1 MKLSPLLILS
11 AVHAHEIKDFMG
23 SRAFALSVIKNIK
36 YIVQALHLIFFPP
49 DTAHCFM
56 HIIKHTPKYSK
67 QFIEQIPSFPVR
79 VIVHNVSFR
88 SIRRCF
94 TAYSHYMCCWQI
106 LQHTK
111 KRRTPHFTYGA
122 RHFVYRSYT
131 PLILLMLNFTDARYR
146 YIHRCSANVTFAA
159 LMNSFASQKESC
171 SHLNHFLTH
180 QNSKCSAAIFY
191 RCQIS
196 SLYCAMVLSDEKKPA
211 WLMFTSIFFA
221 HAIRS
226 S

>member
-1 MKLSPLLILS
+1 MIIRSISVTLLP
-11 AVHAHEIKDFMG
+11 AYAHYKSYTQIFQAIYKTDSFI
-23 SRAFALSVIKNIK
+23 SLPALLC
-36 YIVQALHLIFFPP
+36 IVF
-49 DTAHCFM
+49 
-56 HIIKHTPKYSK
+56 
-67 QFIEQIPSFPVR
+67 
-79 VIVHNVSFR
+79 SFR
-88 SIRRCF
+88 SIWHCF

-131 PLILLMLNFTDARYR
+131 PLILQMF
-146 YIHRCSANVTFAA
+146 C
-159 LMNSFASQKESC
+159 E
-171 SHLNHFLTH
+171 HLNHFLTH
-180 QNSKCSAAIFY
+180 QNSKCSDAEFY

>member
-1 MKLSPLLILS
+1 MIIRSISVTLLPAYAHYKSYAQIFQAIYKTDSFIPLP
-11 AVHAHEIKDFMG
+11 
-23 SRAFALSVIKNIK
+23 ALLC
-36 YIVQALHLIFFPP
+36 IVF
-49 DTAHCFM
+49 
-56 HIIKHTPKYSK
+56 
-67 QFIEQIPSFPVR
+67 
-79 VIVHNVSFR
+79 SFR
-88 SIRRCF
+88 SIWHCF

-111 KRRTPHFTYGA
+111 KRLTPHFTYGA

-131 PLILLMLNFTDARYR
+131 PLILQMF
-146 YIHRCSANVTFAA
+146 C
-159 LMNSFASQKESC
+159 E
-171 SHLNHFLTH
+171 HLNHFLTH
-180 QNSKCSAAIFY
+180 QNSKCSDAIFY

>member
-1 MKLSPLLILS
+1 MIIRSISVTLLP
-11 AVHAHEIKDFMG
+11 AYAHYKSYAQIFQAIYKTDSFI
-23 SRAFALSVIKNIK
+23 SLPALLC
-36 YIVQALHLIFFPP
+36 IVF
-49 DTAHCFM
+49 
-56 HIIKHTPKYSK
+56 
-67 QFIEQIPSFPVR
+67 
-79 VIVHNVSFR
+79 SFR
-88 SIRRCF
+88 SIWHCF
-94 TAYSHYMCCWQI
+94 TAYSHSMCCWQI

-131 PLILLMLNFTDARYR
+131 PLILQMF
-146 YIHRCSANVTFAA
+146 C
-159 LMNSFASQKESC
+159 E
-171 SHLNHFLTH
+171 HLNHFLTH
-180 QNSKCSAAIFY
+180 QNSKCSDAIFY
-191 RCQIS
+191 RCQMS

>member
-1 MKLSPLLILS
+1 MKISPLLILS

-131 PLILLMLNFTDARYR
+131 PLILQMF
-146 YIHRCSANVTFAA
+146 C
-159 LMNSFASQKESC
+159 E
-171 SHLNHFLTH
+171 HLNHFLTH
-180 QNSKCSAAIFY
+180 QNSKCSDVEFY
-191 RCQIS
+191 KCQMS

>member
-1 MKLSPLLILS
+1 MIIRSISVTLLPAYAHYKSYAQIFQAIYKTDSFIPLP
-11 AVHAHEIKDFMG
+11 
-23 SRAFALSVIKNIK
+23 ALLC
-36 YIVQALHLIFFPP
+36 IVF
-49 DTAHCFM
+49 
-56 HIIKHTPKYSK
+56 
-67 QFIEQIPSFPVR
+67 
-79 VIVHNVSFR
+79 SFR
-88 SIRRCF
+88 SIWHCF

-131 PLILLMLNFTDARYR
+131 PLILQMF
-146 YIHRCSANVTFAA
+146 C
-159 LMNSFASQKESC
+159 E
-171 SHLNHFLTH
+171 HLNHFLTH
-180 QNSKCSAAIFY
+180 QNSKCSGAEFY
-191 RCQIS
+191 KCQMS

>member
-88 SIRRCF
+88 SIWHCF

-131 PLILLMLNFTDARYR
+131 PLILQMLYFTDARCL
-146 YIHRCSANVTFAA
+146 RCTVQWFC
-159 LMNSFASQKESC
+159 LMRRNLPGSC
-171 SHLNHFLTH
+171 LRAFFSPMPYGLHNLRRFFLLLQH
-180 QNSKCSAAIFY
+180 IPRNPVMS
-191 RCQIS
+191 
-196 SLYCAMVLSDEKKPA
+196 
-211 WLMFTSIFFA
+211 
-221 HAIRS
+221 
-226 S
+226 

>member
-1 MKLSPLLILS
+1 MIIRSISVTLLP
-11 AVHAHEIKDFMG
+11 AYAHYKSYAQIFQAIYKTDSFI
-23 SRAFALSVIKNIK
+23 SLPALLC
-36 YIVQALHLIFFPP
+36 IVF
-49 DTAHCFM
+49 
-56 HIIKHTPKYSK
+56 
-67 QFIEQIPSFPVR
+67 
-79 VIVHNVSFR
+79 SFR
-88 SIRRCF
+88 SIWHCF

-122 RHFVYRSYT
+122 HHFVYRSYT
-131 PLILLMLNFTDARYR
+131 PLILQMF
-146 YIHRCSANVTFAA
+146 C
-159 LMNSFASQKESC
+159 E
-171 SHLNHFLTH
+171 HLNHFLTH
-180 QNSKCSAAIFY
+180 QNSKCSDAIFY
-191 RCQIS
+191 RCQMS

>member
-1 MKLSPLLILS
+1 MIIRSISVTLLP
-11 AVHAHEIKDFMG
+11 AYAHYKSYAQIFQAIYKTDSFI
-23 SRAFALSVIKNIK
+23 SLPALLC
-36 YIVQALHLIFFPP
+36 IVF
-49 DTAHCFM
+49 
-56 HIIKHTPKYSK
+56 
-67 QFIEQIPSFPVR
+67 
-79 VIVHNVSFR
+79 SFR
-88 SIRRCF
+88 SIWHCF

-131 PLILLMLNFTDARYR
+131 PLILQMF
-146 YIHRCSANVTFAA
+146 C
-159 LMNSFASQKESC
+159 E
-171 SHLNHFLTH
+171 HLNHFLTH
-180 QNSKCSAAIFY
+180 QNSKCSDAIFY
-191 RCQIS
+191 RCQMS
-196 SLYCAMVLSDEKKPA
+196 SLYCAMCLSDEKKPA

>member
-1 MKLSPLLILS
+1 MKISPLLILS
-11 AVHAHEIKDFMG
+11 TVHAHEIKDFMG

-111 KRRTPHFTYGA
+111 KRLTPHFTYGA

-131 PLILLMLNFTDARYR
+131 PLILQMF
-146 YIHRCSANVTFAA
+146 C
-159 LMNSFASQKESC
+159 E
-171 SHLNHFLTH
+171 HLNHFLTH

>member
-1 MKLSPLLILS
+1 MIIRSISVTLLP
-11 AVHAHEIKDFMG
+11 AYAHYKSYTQIFQAIYKTDSFI
-23 SRAFALSVIKNIK
+23 SLPALLC
-36 YIVQALHLIFFPP
+36 IVF
-49 DTAHCFM
+49 
-56 HIIKHTPKYSK
+56 
-67 QFIEQIPSFPVR
+67 
-79 VIVHNVSFR
+79 SFR
-88 SIRRCF
+88 SIWHCF

-180 QNSKCSAAIFY
+180 QNSKCSGAEFY
-191 RCQIS
+191 KCQMS

>member
-1 MKLSPLLILS
+1 MIIRSISVTLLP
-11 AVHAHEIKDFMG
+11 AYAHYKSYAQIFQAIYKTDSFISMP
-23 SRAFALSVIKNIK
+23 ALLC
-36 YIVQALHLIFFPP
+36 IVF
-49 DTAHCFM
+49 
-56 HIIKHTPKYSK
+56 
-67 QFIEQIPSFPVR
+67 
-79 VIVHNVSFR
+79 SFR
-88 SIRRCF
+88 SIWHCF

-131 PLILLMLNFTDARYR
+131 PLILQMF
-146 YIHRCSANVTFAA
+146 C
-159 LMNSFASQKESC
+159 E
-171 SHLNHFLTH
+171 HLNHFLTH
-180 QNSKCSAAIFY
+180 QNSKCSDAIFY
-191 RCQIS
+191 RCQMS

>member
-1 MKLSPLLILS
+1 MIIRSISVTLLPAYAHYKSYAQIFQAIYKTDSFIPLP
-11 AVHAHEIKDFMG
+11 
-23 SRAFALSVIKNIK
+23 ALLC
-36 YIVQALHLIFFPP
+36 IVF
-49 DTAHCFM
+49 
-56 HIIKHTPKYSK
+56 
-67 QFIEQIPSFPVR
+67 
-79 VIVHNVSFR
+79 SFR
-88 SIRRCF
+88 SIWHCF

-131 PLILLMLNFTDARYR
+131 PLILQMF
-146 YIHRCSANVTFAA
+146 C
-159 LMNSFASQKESC
+159 E
-171 SHLNHFLTH
+171 HLNHFLTH
-180 QNSKCSAAIFY
+180 QNSKCSGAEFY

>member
-1 MKLSPLLILS
+1 MIIRSISVTLLP
-11 AVHAHEIKDFMG
+11 AYAHYKSYAQIFQAIYKTDSFI
-23 SRAFALSVIKNIK
+23 SLPALLC
-36 YIVQALHLIFFPP
+36 IVF
-49 DTAHCFM
+49 
-56 HIIKHTPKYSK
+56 
-67 QFIEQIPSFPVR
+67 
-79 VIVHNVSFR
+79 SFR
-88 SIRRCF
+88 SIWHCF

-131 PLILLMLNFTDARYR
+131 PLILQMF
-146 YIHRCSANVTFAA
+146 C
-159 LMNSFASQKESC
+159 E
-171 SHLNHFLTH
+171 HLNHFLTH
-180 QNSKCSAAIFY
+180 QNSKCSDAEFY

>member
-1 MKLSPLLILS
+1 MIIRSISVTLLP
-11 AVHAHEIKDFMG
+11 AYAHYKSYTQIFQAIYKTDSFI
-23 SRAFALSVIKNIK
+23 SLPALLC
-36 YIVQALHLIFFPP
+36 IVF
-49 DTAHCFM
+49 
-56 HIIKHTPKYSK
+56 
-67 QFIEQIPSFPVR
+67 
-79 VIVHNVSFR
+79 SFR
-88 SIRRCF
+88 SIWHCF

-131 PLILLMLNFTDARYR
+131 PLILQMF
-146 YIHRCSANVTFAA
+146 C
-159 LMNSFASQKESC
+159 E
-171 SHLNHFLTH
+171 HLNHFLTH
-180 QNSKCSAAIFY
+180 QNSKCSGAEFY
-191 RCQIS
+191 KCQMS

>member
-1 MKLSPLLILS
+1 MIIRSISVTLLP
-11 AVHAHEIKDFMG
+11 AYAHYKSYAQIFQAIYKTDSFI
-23 SRAFALSVIKNIK
+23 SLPALLC
-36 YIVQALHLIFFPP
+36 IVF
-49 DTAHCFM
+49 
-56 HIIKHTPKYSK
+56 
-67 QFIEQIPSFPVR
+67 
-79 VIVHNVSFR
+79 SFR
-88 SIRRCF
+88 SIWHCF

-131 PLILLMLNFTDARYR
+131 PLILQMF
-146 YIHRCSANVTFAA
+146 C
-159 LMNSFASQKESC
+159 E
-171 SHLNHFLTH
+171 HLNHFLTH
-180 QNSKCSAAIFY
+180 QNSKCSGAEFY
-191 RCQIS
+191 KCQMS

>member
-1 MKLSPLLILS
+1 MIIRSISVTLLP
-11 AVHAHEIKDFMG
+11 AYAHYKSYAQIFQAIYKTDSFI
-23 SRAFALSVIKNIK
+23 SLPALLC
-36 YIVQALHLIFFPP
+36 IVF
-49 DTAHCFM
+49 
-56 HIIKHTPKYSK
+56 
-67 QFIEQIPSFPVR
+67 
-79 VIVHNVSFR
+79 SFR
-88 SIRRCF
+88 SIWHCF

-131 PLILLMLNFTDARYR
+131 PLILQMFCE
-146 YIHRCSANVTFAA
+146 H
-159 LMNSFASQKESC
+159 Q
-171 SHLNHFLTH
+171 NHFLTH
-180 QNSKCSAAIFY
+180 QNSKCSDAIFY
-191 RCQIS
+191 RCQMS

>member
-1 MKLSPLLILS
+1 MIIRSISVTLLP
-11 AVHAHEIKDFMG
+11 AYAHYKSYAQIFQAIYKTDSFI
-23 SRAFALSVIKNIK
+23 SLPALLC
-36 YIVQALHLIFFPP
+36 IVF
-49 DTAHCFM
+49 
-56 HIIKHTPKYSK
+56 
-67 QFIEQIPSFPVR
+67 
-79 VIVHNVSFR
+79 SFR

-111 KRRTPHFTYGA
+111 KRRTPHFTYDA

-131 PLILLMLNFTDARYR
+131 PLILQMF
-146 YIHRCSANVTFAA
+146 C
-159 LMNSFASQKESC
+159 E
-171 SHLNHFLTH
+171 HLNHFLTH
-180 QNSKCSAAIFY
+180 QNSKCSGAEFY

>member
-1 MKLSPLLILS
+1 MIIRSISVTLLP
-11 AVHAHEIKDFMG
+11 AYAHYKSYTQIFQAIYKTDSFI
-23 SRAFALSVIKNIK
+23 SLPALLC
-36 YIVQALHLIFFPP
+36 IVF
-49 DTAHCFM
+49 
-56 HIIKHTPKYSK
+56 
-67 QFIEQIPSFPVR
+67 
-79 VIVHNVSFR
+79 SFR
-88 SIRRCF
+88 SIWHCF

-131 PLILLMLNFTDARYR
+131 PLILQMF
-146 YIHRCSANVTFAA
+146 C
-159 LMNSFASQKESC
+159 E
-171 SHLNHFLTH
+171 HLNHFLTH
-180 QNSKCSAAIFY
+180 QNSKCSDAIFY
-191 RCQIS
+191 RCQMS

-211 WLMFTSIFFA
+211 WLLFTSIFFA

>member
-1 MKLSPLLILS
+1 MIIRSISVTLLP
-11 AVHAHEIKDFMG
+11 AYAHYKSYAQIFQAIYKTDSFI
-23 SRAFALSVIKNIK
+23 SLPALLC
-36 YIVQALHLIFFPP
+36 IVF
-49 DTAHCFM
+49 
-56 HIIKHTPKYSK
+56 
-67 QFIEQIPSFPVR
+67 
-79 VIVHNVSFR
+79 SFR
-88 SIRRCF
+88 SIWHCF

-131 PLILLMLNFTDARYR
+131 PLILQMF
-146 YIHRCSANVTFAA
+146 C
-159 LMNSFASQKESC
+159 E
-171 SHLNHFLTH
+171 HLNHFLTH
-180 QNSKCSAAIFY
+180 QNSKCSGAEFY

>member
-1 MKLSPLLILS
+1 MKISPLLILS

-131 PLILLMLNFTDARYR
+131 PLILQMLNFTDARYLHCTVQWFCQMR
-146 YIHRCSANVTFAA
+146 RSLPGSCLRAFFSPMPYGLRNLQRCA
-159 LMNSFASQKESC
+159 LLLQHIPRNPVMS
-171 SHLNHFLTH
+171 
-180 QNSKCSAAIFY
+180 
-191 RCQIS
+191 
-196 SLYCAMVLSDEKKPA
+196 
-211 WLMFTSIFFA
+211 
-221 HAIRS
+221 
-226 S
+226 

>member
-1 MKLSPLLILS
+1 MSLS
-11 AVHAHEIKDFMG
+11 AASGTV
-23 SRAFALSVIKNIK
+23 SL
-36 YIVQALHLIFFPP
+36 PTP
-49 DTAHCFM
+49 
-56 HIIKHTPKYSK
+56 IICVVGRFYNT
-67 QFIEQIPSFPVR
+67 Q
-79 VIVHNVSFR
+79 
-88 SIRRCF
+88 
-94 TAYSHYMCCWQI
+94 
-106 LQHTK
+106 K

-131 PLILLMLNFTDARYR
+131 PLILQMFCEHLNHFLRIRTASVLMLNFTDARYR

-180 QNSKCSAAIFY
+180 QNSKCSDAIFY
-191 RCQIS
+191 RCQMS

>member
-1 MKLSPLLILS
+1 MIIRSISVTLLP
-11 AVHAHEIKDFMG
+11 AYAHYKSYAQIFQAIYKTDSFI
-23 SRAFALSVIKNIK
+23 SLPALLC
-36 YIVQALHLIFFPP
+36 IVF
-49 DTAHCFM
+49 
-56 HIIKHTPKYSK
+56 
-67 QFIEQIPSFPVR
+67 
-79 VIVHNVSFR
+79 SFR
-88 SIRRCF
+88 SIWHCF

-131 PLILLMLNFTDARYR
+131 PLILQMF
-146 YIHRCSANVTFAA
+146 C
-159 LMNSFASQKESC
+159 E
-171 SHLNHFLTH
+171 HLNHFLTH

-191 RCQIS
+191 RCQMS

>member
-1 MKLSPLLILS
+1 MIIRSISVTLLPAYAHYKSYAQIFQAIYKTDSFIPLP
-11 AVHAHEIKDFMG
+11 
-23 SRAFALSVIKNIK
+23 ALLC
-36 YIVQALHLIFFPP
+36 IVF
-49 DTAHCFM
+49 
-56 HIIKHTPKYSK
+56 
-67 QFIEQIPSFPVR
+67 
-79 VIVHNVSFR
+79 SFR
-88 SIRRCF
+88 SIWHCF

-131 PLILLMLNFTDARYR
+131 PLILQMF
-146 YIHRCSANVTFAA
+146 C
-159 LMNSFASQKESC
+159 E
-171 SHLNHFLTH
+171 HLNHFLTH
-180 QNSKCSAAIFY
+180 QNSRCSDAEFY
-191 RCQIS
+191 KCQIS

>member
-1 MKLSPLLILS
+1 MIIRSISVTLLP
-11 AVHAHEIKDFMG
+11 AYAHYKSYTQIFQAIYKTDSFI
-23 SRAFALSVIKNIK
+23 SLPALLC
-36 YIVQALHLIFFPP
+36 IVF
-49 DTAHCFM
+49 
-56 HIIKHTPKYSK
+56 
-67 QFIEQIPSFPVR
+67 
-79 VIVHNVSFR
+79 SFR
-88 SIRRCF
+88 SIWHCF

-131 PLILLMLNFTDARYR
+131 PLILQMF
-146 YIHRCSANVTFAA
+146 C
-159 LMNSFASQKESC
+159 E
-171 SHLNHFLTH
+171 HLNHFLTH
-180 QNSKCSAAIFY
+180 QNSKCSDAIFY

>member
-1 MKLSPLLILS
+1 MIIRSISVTLLPAYAHYKSYAQIFQAIYKTDSFIPLP
-11 AVHAHEIKDFMG
+11 
-23 SRAFALSVIKNIK
+23 ALLC
-36 YIVQALHLIFFPP
+36 IVF
-49 DTAHCFM
+49 
-56 HIIKHTPKYSK
+56 
-67 QFIEQIPSFPVR
+67 
-79 VIVHNVSFR
+79 SFR
-88 SIRRCF
+88 SICHCF

-131 PLILLMLNFTDARYR
+131 PLILQMF
-146 YIHRCSANVTFAA
+146 C
-159 LMNSFASQKESC
+159 E
-171 SHLNHFLTH
+171 HLNHFLTH
-180 QNSKCSAAIFY
+180 QNSKCSSAEFY
-191 RCQIS
+191 RCQMS

>member
-131 PLILLMLNFTDARYR
+131 PLILQMLNFINARCL
-146 YIHRCSANVTFAA
+146 RCTVQWFCQMRRNLPGSCLRAFFSPMPYGLRNLQRCA
-159 LMNSFASQKESC
+159 LLLQHIPRNPVMS
-171 SHLNHFLTH
+171 
-180 QNSKCSAAIFY
+180 
-191 RCQIS
+191 
-196 SLYCAMVLSDEKKPA
+196 
-211 WLMFTSIFFA
+211 
-221 HAIRS
+221 
-226 S
+226 

>member
-1 MKLSPLLILS
+1 MIIRSISVTLLP
-11 AVHAHEIKDFMG
+11 AYAHYKSYAQIFQAIYKTDSFI
-23 SRAFALSVIKNIK
+23 SLPALLC
-36 YIVQALHLIFFPP
+36 IVF
-49 DTAHCFM
+49 
-56 HIIKHTPKYSK
+56 
-67 QFIEQIPSFPVR
+67 
-79 VIVHNVSFR
+79 SFR
-88 SIRRCF
+88 SIWHCF

-131 PLILLMLNFTDARYR
+131 PLILQMF
-146 YIHRCSANVTFAA
+146 C
-159 LMNSFASQKESC
+159 E
-171 SHLNHFLTH
+171 HLNHFLTH
-180 QNSKCSAAIFY
+180 QNSKCSDAIFY

>member
-1 MKLSPLLILS
+1 MIIRSISVTLLPAYAHYKSYAQIFQAIYKTDSFIPLP
-11 AVHAHEIKDFMG
+11 
-23 SRAFALSVIKNIK
+23 ALLC
-36 YIVQALHLIFFPP
+36 IVF
-49 DTAHCFM
+49 
-56 HIIKHTPKYSK
+56 
-67 QFIEQIPSFPVR
+67 
-79 VIVHNVSFR
+79 SFR
-88 SIRRCF
+88 SIWHCF

-131 PLILLMLNFTDARYR
+131 PLILQMF
-146 YIHRCSANVTFAA
+146 C
-159 LMNSFASQKESC
+159 E
-171 SHLNHFLTH
+171 HLNHFLTH
-180 QNSKCSAAIFY
+180 QNSKCSDAEFY
-191 RCQIS
+191 KCQMS

>member
-1 MKLSPLLILS
+1 MIIRSISVTLLPAYAHYKSYAQIFQAIYKTDSFIPLP
-11 AVHAHEIKDFMG
+11 
-23 SRAFALSVIKNIK
+23 ALLC
-36 YIVQALHLIFFPP
+36 IVF
-49 DTAHCFM
+49 
-56 HIIKHTPKYSK
+56 
-67 QFIEQIPSFPVR
+67 
-79 VIVHNVSFR
+79 SFR
-88 SIRRCF
+88 SIWHCF

-111 KRRTPHFTYGA
+111 KRLTPHFTYGA

-131 PLILLMLNFTDARYR
+131 PLILQMF
-146 YIHRCSANVTFAA
+146 C
-159 LMNSFASQKESC
+159 E
-171 SHLNHFLTH
+171 HLNHFLTH
-180 QNSKCSAAIFY
+180 QNSKCSDAIFY
-191 RCQIS
+191 RCQMS

>member
-1 MKLSPLLILS
+1 MKISPLLILS
-11 AVHAHEIKDFMG
+11 TVHAHEIKDFMG

-56 HIIKHTPKYSK
+56 HIINHTPKYSK
-67 QFIEQIPSFPVR
+67 QFIKQIPSFPVR

-131 PLILLMLNFTDARYR
+131 PLILLMLNFTDARYPR
-146 YIHRCSANVTFAA
+146 YTVQWFCQMRRNLPGSCLRAFFSPMPYGLRNLQRCA
-159 LMNSFASQKESC
+159 LLLQHIPRNPVMS
-171 SHLNHFLTH
+171 
-180 QNSKCSAAIFY
+180 
-191 RCQIS
+191 
-196 SLYCAMVLSDEKKPA
+196 
-211 WLMFTSIFFA
+211 
-221 HAIRS
+221 
-226 S
+226 

>member
-1 MKLSPLLILS
+1 MHSFFLPQYLALFHCLLPLYVLL
-11 AVHAHEIKDFMG
+11 ADFTTHKKEAHT
-23 SRAFALSVIKNIK
+23 AL
-36 YIVQALHLIFFPP
+36 YI
-49 DTAHCFM
+49 
-56 HIIKHTPKYSK
+56 
-67 QFIEQIPSFPVR
+67 
-79 VIVHNVSFR
+79 
-88 SIRRCF
+88 
-94 TAYSHYMCCWQI
+94 
-106 LQHTK
+106 
-111 KRRTPHFTYGA
+111 RRTPLCI
-122 RHFVYRSYT
+122 YRSYT

-180 QNSKCSAAIFY
+180 QNSKCSDAIFY
-191 RCQIS
+191 RCQMS

>member
-1 MKLSPLLILS
+1 MIIRSISVTLLPAYAHYKSYAQIFQAIYKTDSFIPLP
-11 AVHAHEIKDFMG
+11 
-23 SRAFALSVIKNIK
+23 ALLC
-36 YIVQALHLIFFPP
+36 IVF
-49 DTAHCFM
+49 
-56 HIIKHTPKYSK
+56 
-67 QFIEQIPSFPVR
+67 
-79 VIVHNVSFR
+79 SFR
-88 SIRRCF
+88 SIWHCF

-131 PLILLMLNFTDARYR
+131 PLILQMF
-146 YIHRCSANVTFAA
+146 C
-159 LMNSFASQKESC
+159 E
-171 SHLNHFLTH
+171 HLNHFLTH
-180 QNSKCSAAIFY
+180 QNSKCSDAIFY
-191 RCQIS
+191 RCQMS

>member
-1 MKLSPLLILS
+1 MIIRSISVTLLP
-11 AVHAHEIKDFMG
+11 AYAHYKSYAQIFQAIYKTDSFI
-23 SRAFALSVIKNIK
+23 SLPALLC
-36 YIVQALHLIFFPP
+36 IVF
-49 DTAHCFM
+49 
-56 HIIKHTPKYSK
+56 
-67 QFIEQIPSFPVR
+67 
-79 VIVHNVSFR
+79 SFR
-88 SIRRCF
+88 SIWHCF

-131 PLILLMLNFTDARYR
+131 PLILQMF
-146 YIHRCSANVTFAA
+146 C
-159 LMNSFASQKESC
+159 E
-171 SHLNHFLTH
+171 HLNHFLTH
-180 QNSKCSAAIFY
+180 QNSKCSDAIFY
-191 RCQIS
+191 RCQMS